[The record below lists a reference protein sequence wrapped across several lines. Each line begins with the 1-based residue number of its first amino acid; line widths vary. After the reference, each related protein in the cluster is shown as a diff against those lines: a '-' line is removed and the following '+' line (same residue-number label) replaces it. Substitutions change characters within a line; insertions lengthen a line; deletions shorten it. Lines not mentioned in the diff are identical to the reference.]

1 MSAVASVVSL
11 VELLRGNPGSCRWTG
26 GLSPVDLARAE
37 RELGTPLP
45 PSYRC
50 FLAEVGSCEVDG
62 TDFLG
67 VYRTPAMGDTLL
79 GTVSGTLDARTD
91 PRFPPDLLLIQ
102 YDGMGGLVC
111 LDLSRRDRAGEA
123 PVVVWDPG
131 SADRGGPE
139 RLAADFGSYALRQCT
154 QALTRGG

>member
-1 MSAVASVVSL
+1 MSGVASVVSL
-11 VELLRGNPGSCRWTG
+11 VELLRGNPESCRWTG
-26 GLSPVDLARAE
+26 GLSPADLAGAE
-37 RELGTPLP
+37 RKLGASFP
-45 PSYRC
+45 PSYRR

-91 PRFPPDLLLIQ
+91 PRFPADLLIIQ

-111 LDLSRRDRAGEA
+111 LDLSRRDGAGES

-131 SADRGGPE
+131 SADRGGSE
-139 RLAADFGSYALRQCT
+139 RLADDFGSYALRQCT
-154 QALTRGG
+154 RALTSGG